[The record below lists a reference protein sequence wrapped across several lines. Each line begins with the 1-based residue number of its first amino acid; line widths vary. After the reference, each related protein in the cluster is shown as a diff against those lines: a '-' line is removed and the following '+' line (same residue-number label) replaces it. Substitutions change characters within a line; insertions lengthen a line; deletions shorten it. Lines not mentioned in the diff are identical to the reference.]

1 MPSLAEFQRNM
12 VADILRGEPRDAV
25 AVHQGTVLGTLVNA
39 LRLTFPTV
47 VGLMGTADFER
58 YASQYARDNPPRS
71 PVLYSYG
78 ASFPEHLQSDLL
90 RDSAVF
96 DLTLDR
102 AAHQHASARTA
113 PIEIDSSLHIRL
125 PRSLSHLRVDH
136 PVDLVRDALEAG
148 RPDDLAA
155 LDLTPR
161 VRHFAIWRANG
172 SGVTVRHLTP
182 AAGVFLATLLD
193 NGGAAEAAMSRAL
206 EHAPPEQVI
215 AAIQTEILHAS
226 FTTLLWHSQ
235 PGTTQ

>member
-12 VADILRGEPRDAV
+12 VADILRGQPRDAAV
-25 AVHQGTVLGTLVNA
+25 VHQDTVFAALVNA

-47 VGLMGTADFER
+47 AGLMGTADFER
-58 YASQYARDNPPRS
+58 HATQYAQANPPRS

-78 ASFPEHLQSDLL
+78 ASFPEHLPSKLL
-90 RDSAVF
+90 RDSALF
-96 DLTLDR
+96 DLALDR
-102 AAHQHASARTA
+102 AAHQDASARTA

-136 PVDLVRDALEAG
+136 PVDLVRDALDAG

-161 VRHFAIWRANG
+161 VRDFAIWRASG
-172 SGVTVRHLTP
+172 SGATVRHLTP
-182 AAGVFLATLLD
+182 AAGLFLATLLAS
-193 NGGAAEAAMSRAL
+193 GGAAEPAMRRAL
-206 EHAPPEQVI
+206 EQAPPEQVI
-215 AAIQTEILHAS
+215 AAIQAEILHAS